1 MLTKVLPLSLIEDVL
16 NCGLEIFDVLV
27 FHGDCC
33 GRGASIGPIR
43 RLPGRS
49 RPGGAKTKPSILR
62 KAEPLMVRG
71 VENEGHTA
79 GMEMGE

>member
-1 MLTKVLPLSLIEDVL
+1 MGWRFSTYSFSTVIVVDE
-16 NCGLEIFDVLV
+16 EQ
-27 FHGDCC
+27 
-33 GRGASIGPIR
+33 SIGPIR

-71 VENEGHTA
+71 VENEGRTA